1 MKLKSLLESAGL
13 NEGSNASRWFGNLKY
28 YYEKG
33 LKSPDL
39 KDPAEKQAYIKLAKQ
54 YFSRLKE
61 GQLDEAMGINDP
73 VLMAIRAAKDK
84 KAKAKPAK
92 KVKTVSFNQYIKLMQ
107 VNEDLI
113 NDVIEVSQEI
123 RQTMS
128 DMEQEA
134 EPSGGPI
141 ANKYGAKL
149 DKLEKK
155 YTALLKKKAAVENK
169 IDAYRKR

>member
-1 MKLKSLLESAGL
+1 MKLKSLLEL
-13 NEGSNASRWFGNLKY
+13 
-28 YYEKG
+28 
-33 LKSPDL
+33 
-39 KDPAEKQAYIKLAKQ
+39 Q
-54 YFSRLKE
+54 
-61 GQLDEAMGINDP
+61 EALGINDP

-92 KVKTVSFNQYIKLMQ
+92 KVKTVSFDQYIKLMQ

-113 NDVIEVSQEI
+113 DDIIEVSQEI
-123 RQTMS
+123 KQTMS

-141 ANKYGAKL
+141 ADKYGAQL